1 METEG
6 VCPYCGSPV
15 SFEIDEGGL
24 HKQRY
29 VEDCAVCC
37 RPIDLE
43 VAFSEDGDEAAL
55 YLHRDDD

>member
-29 VEDCAVCC
+29 VEDCSVCC

-43 VAFSEDGDEAAL
+43 VALSEDGDEAAL